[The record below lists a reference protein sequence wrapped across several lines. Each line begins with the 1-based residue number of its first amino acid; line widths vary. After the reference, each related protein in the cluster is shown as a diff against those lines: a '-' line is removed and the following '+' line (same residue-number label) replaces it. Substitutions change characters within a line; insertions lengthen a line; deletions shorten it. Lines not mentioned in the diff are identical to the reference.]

1 MAAQLAP
8 GSGSKGKN
16 VAGSEVVR
24 WWGWGRMK
32 GEGAVQVLW
41 EPEALRPFSVE
52 RAKATDL

>member
-1 MAAQLAP
+1 
-8 GSGSKGKN
+8 
-16 VAGSEVVR
+16 
-24 WWGWGRMK
+24 MK

>member
-16 VAGSEVVR
+16 IAGSDAVR
-24 WWGWGRMK
+24 WWGQGRMT

-41 EPEALRPFSVE
+41 EPEALRPFSVG
-52 RAKATDL
+52 RPKATDL